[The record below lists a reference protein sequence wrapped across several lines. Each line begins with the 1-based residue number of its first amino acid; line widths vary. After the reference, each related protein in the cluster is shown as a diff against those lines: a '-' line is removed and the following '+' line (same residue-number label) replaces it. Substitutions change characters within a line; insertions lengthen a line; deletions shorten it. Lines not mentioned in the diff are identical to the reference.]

1 MKFDKKIND
10 YRSEVL
16 WRIKDCEE
24 LLKSRVATQE
34 LNDELITLE
43 SRISDKIE
51 FDNETLH
58 GRLMK
63 VFETC

>member
-24 LLKSRVATQE
+24 LLKGRVKT
-34 LNDELITLE
+34 
-43 SRISDKIE
+43 
-51 FDNETLH
+51 
-58 GRLMK
+58 
-63 VFETC
+63 